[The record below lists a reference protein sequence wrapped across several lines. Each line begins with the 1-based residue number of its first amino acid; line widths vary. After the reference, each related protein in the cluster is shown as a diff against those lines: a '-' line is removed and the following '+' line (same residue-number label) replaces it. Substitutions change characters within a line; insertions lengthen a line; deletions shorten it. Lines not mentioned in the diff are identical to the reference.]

1 MKYPIWGAAL
11 LAALAGA
18 SAQAEPLSLDDAIT
32 RALGAAPENRASAA
46 AIDAARAARVQA
58 AIRPG
63 GEVVIEAENAIGSGA
78 YSRFNQAEITSSY
91 SQPIERGGR
100 RAARIALADRDIALA
115 EANVVT
121 RRLDVAASV
130 ERAFIDVLIGDAIVQ
145 IATARLSQEQA
156 LRAEA
161 LRRVR
166 GYRDPLFVE
175 TAANG
180 RVREA
185 ELALDEARA
194 GVIAA
199 RASLASFWG
208 GDGSAIT
215 LEGDLLTRDGTATGL
230 SDADNLVAEAE
241 LARARAAIAQE
252 RAMAHNDY
260 RWSAGARYLRDSNDV
275 ALVAGITIPIGSN
288 RNRGNIARAEAEER
302 RIAAEQLANITA
314 RQRRLDFLIA
324 AAEAAR
330 TRANN
335 LVSEIYPINT
345 RTLEQVREGY
355 NRGGFT
361 FQNIMD
367 AADTIAAT
375 QDDWLAAVTRYRD
388 LLTEIDRLTGRF
400 AAIAA
405 PQMQENLP

>member
-1 MKYPIWGAAL
+1 MKHPIWGAVM
-11 LAALAGA
+11 LAALASA
-18 SAQAEPLSLDDAIT
+18 SAQAEPLSLDDAIN
-32 RALGAAPENRASAA
+32 RALNAAPENIVSAA

-63 GEVVIEAENAIGSGA
+63 GEVTIEAENTIGSGV

-100 RAARIALADRDIALA
+100 RAARIALAERDIALA
-115 EANVVT
+115 EANGTT
-121 RRLDVAASV
+121 RRLDVAAAV
-130 ERAFIDVLIGDAIVQ
+130 ERAFIDVLIADAIVQ

-156 LRAEA
+156 IRAEA

-166 GYRDPLFVE
+166 GYKDPLFVE

-194 GVIAA
+194 GAVAA
-199 RASLASFWG
+199 RAMLASFWG
-208 GDGSAIT
+208 GDGNTIVV
-215 LEGDLLTRDGTATGL
+215 EGDLLRRDGMVTNLAV
-230 SDADNLVAEAE
+230 ADNQLAEAE

-252 RAMAHNDY
+252 RALAHNDY

-275 ALVAGITIPIGSN
+275 ALVAGITIPIGGN
-288 RNRGNIARAEAEER
+288 RNRGNIAQAEAQAR
-302 RIAAEQLANITA
+302 QIAAEQAADMAT
-314 RQRRLDFLIA
+314 RQRRLDYLLA

-330 TRANN
+330 TRANR
-335 LVSEIYPINT
+335 LASEIYPINT

-367 AADTIAAT
+367 AADAIAAT
-375 QDDWLAAVTRYRD
+375 QADWLAAITRYRD

-400 AAIAA
+400 AALAA
-405 PQMQENLP
+405 PQVQENLP